1 MAKPD
6 RRMWKMSPER
16 LEQHLQPK
24 NRARTIPDKRKEKNK
39 KACRRD
45 GWQAFGRIR
54 GWTEAHVR

>member
-16 LEQHLQPK
+16 LEQHLQLK

-45 GWQAFGRIR
+45 GWQAFGHFSERV
-54 GWTEAHVR
+54 AASVR